1 MARKFQMKEVIKS
14 LGKNRGFKR
23 EIFSKV
29 RKEFEKKKIT
39 LIQSF
44 NAHPVTKEIEAGP
57 TASNESGTL
66 GRYGNL
72 YSFIG
77 FIAGTTPTSKLR
89 SILQKRTSLK
99 KEPKISSRGRKMNIT
114 YVIQTPTETEITAVT
129 PMPWESGRSWAYGIE
144 RGISGLGFYVYK
156 KWKTSRSGD
165 AIQSQKKQRS
175 ATFKQRGYLSEI
187 WRDFTRRLR

>member
-1 MARKFQMKEVIKS
+1 MARKFQMKQVIKG
-14 LGKNRGFKR
+14 LERNGAFKR
-23 EIFSKV
+23 EAFSKV

-39 LIQSF
+39 LIESF

-66 GRYGNL
+66 GSYGNL

-77 FIAGTTPTSKLR
+77 FIAGTTPTSQLR
-89 SILQKRTSLK
+89 KILRKRTLLK
-99 KEPKISSRGRKMNIT
+99 KNPKISSRGSKMNIVYT
-114 YVIQTPTETEITAVT
+114 IEIPSEAEITAVT
-129 PMPWESGRSWAYGIE
+129 PMPWEGGRSWAYGIE

-156 KWKTSRSGD
+156 KWKTSRSGE
-165 AIQSQKKQRS
+165 AIQSQKKQRGGG
-175 ATFKQRGYLSEI
+175 FKQRGYLSEI